1 MRKSTL
7 VILSAALL
15 LLAVIC
21 TAGCVTDDQS
31 SAGTQSAGDRPVAVC
46 TNGVFVGA
54 YEEKTGVASFK
65 GIPFAQQPV

>member
-21 TAGCVTDDQS
+21 TAGCVTDEMATWGS
-31 SAGTQSAGDRPVAVC
+31 VGSAAADRAAAASVC
-46 TNGVFVGA
+46 IVFFMTVLL
-54 YEEKTGVASFK
+54 
-65 GIPFAQQPV
+65 